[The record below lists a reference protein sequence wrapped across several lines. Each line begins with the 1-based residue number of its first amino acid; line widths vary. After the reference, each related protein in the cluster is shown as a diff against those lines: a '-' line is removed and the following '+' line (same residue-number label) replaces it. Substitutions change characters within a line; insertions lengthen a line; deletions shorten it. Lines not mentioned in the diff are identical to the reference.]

1 VDQMISGGLEAEVSN
16 VNEYR
21 KLNALSTVGYKEMFD
36 YIDQKI
42 TLEATI
48 ELIKKNTR
56 NYAKRQMTWF
66 RKMKDITWF
75 KTGENEKVRNYIS
88 SLFHN
93 KKTGINKV

>member
-1 VDQMISGGLEAEVSN
+1 MVWKLIQYFEKIISYEEA
-16 VNEYR
+16 
-21 KLNALSTVGYKEMFD
+21 
-36 YIDQKI
+36 
-42 TLEATI
+42 I

-75 KTGENEKVRNYIS
+75 NRGENEKVRNYVS
-88 SLFHN
+88 SMFPN